1 MNGAVKKVSICTT
14 IYRGVEAYLPE
25 WYRSVRAQ
33 TDQDYQL
40 WIGLDGIK
48 AGAVERM
55 IGAQL
60 EATWILSEPG
70 DTPAQIRQRTM
81 ARIVEACDAVILVDS
96 DDILQESRLAAAR
109 AALETSELAG
119 CALRLVD
126 QEGQELG
133 LTLGLPPGT
142 SAEDVLPQH
151 NVFGLSN
158 SAYRSDLLRRCLP
171 VPAGVVLVDWFLAT
185 QAWLMGARLAFDPV
199 ARMDYRQRGANMAR
213 VRFPVGQEQVVG
225 DTELVRQHFQHV
237 LAVKSA
243 DFLPRRLA
251 RVKRVASNVESFR
264 ECIVQDPCQLR
275 RYVEALNLLNPAPI
289 WWSSVAH
296 PALESMWQASTQIN
310 LEHC

>member
-1 MNGAVKKVSICTT
+1 MNSGVKKVALYTT
-14 IYRGVEAYLPE
+14 IYPGVKAYLPD
-25 WYRSVRAQ
+25 WYRSLGAQ
-33 TDQDYQL
+33 TDKDYHL
-40 WIGLDGIK
+40 WVGLDGIEPEV
-48 AGAVERM
+48 VERM

-60 EATWILSEPG
+60 DATWILSEPG
-70 DTPAQIRQRTM
+70 DTPAQIRQRAM

-109 AALETSELAG
+109 AFLETSELTG

-126 QEGQELG
+126 EEGRELG
-133 LTLGLPPGT
+133 STFGLPPGT
-142 SAEDVLPQH
+142 RVEDVLPQH

-199 ARMDYRQRGANMAR
+199 ARMDYRQHGANMAR
-213 VRFPVGQEQVVG
+213 VRFPVGQEQVVR
-225 DTELVRQHFQHV
+225 DTELVRQHFHHV

-243 DFLPRRLA
+243 DFLPHRLA
-251 RVKRVASNVESFR
+251 QVEQVASNVESFK
-264 ECIVQDPCQLR
+264 ECIVRDPYQLR
-275 RYVEALNLLNPAPI
+275 RYVEALNLLKPAPI

-296 PALESMWQASTQIN
+296 PGLESMWQASTTCQS
-310 LEHC
+310 

>member
-1 MNGAVKKVSICTT
+1 VNGAVKKVAICTT
-14 IYRGVEAYLPE
+14 IYRGVEAYLPD

-40 WIGLDGIK
+40 WVGLDGIEPE
-48 AGAVERM
+48 AVERM
-55 IGAQL
+55 IGVQL

-70 DTPAQIRQRTM
+70 DTPAQVRQRAM
-81 ARIVEACDAVILVDS
+81 ARTVEASDAVVLVDS

-109 AALETSELAG
+109 VALETSELAG

-133 LTLGLPPGT
+133 LTFGLPPGT
-142 SAEDVLPQH
+142 RAEDVLPQH

-171 VPAGVVLVDWFLAT
+171 IPAGVVLVDWFLAT

-199 ARMDYRQRGANMAR
+199 ARMDYRQHGANMAR

-225 DTELVRQHFQHV
+225 DTELVCQHFQHL
-237 LAVKSA
+237 LAVKSP
-243 DFLPRRLA
+243 DFLPERLTQ
-251 RVKRVASNVESFR
+251 VKRAASNVESFR
-264 ECIVQDPCQLR
+264 ECIVHDPRQLQ
-275 RYVEALNLLNPAPI
+275 RYVESLNVLNPAPI

-296 PALESMWQASTQIN
+296 PALEAMWASQPAN
-310 LEHC
+310 LS